1 MSGKRANGEGSI
13 FPYKGAWAG
22 YVWVTTPDGQR
33 KRAWAYGQTREEVHD
48 KWLKLHAA
56 ARRGPVVTSSQTV
69 AEYLAYWLAEV
80 VKPGLAPATAA
91 NYGMFVRCY
100 IVPVLG
106 SRKLDKL
113 TVREVRTWLNG
124 LRDTCQCCSQ
134 GKDKRRA
141 APKCCAAGQCCRQ
154 LASERT
160 IRDAWTVLR
169 ASLNNAV
176 REELISRNVAALIR
190 VPKPRRRKV
199 KPWSADEARAFLES
213 VRKSGDPLYA
223 AYVLILV
230 LGLRRGEV
238 LGLRWEDVDFTSSEL
253 TIGWQIQR
261 IDRQLLHRQTK
272 TEASDA
278 PLPLVPICEV
288 ALHYRAAA
296 YDRDKKAAGPEW
308 HGLGLVFTTRTGRPV
323 EPRNF
328 NRSFAA
334 ACSRAHVRSI
344 PVHATRK
351 TCASLLVALDVHPRV
366 AMQVL
371 RHSQISV
378 TMNIYSEVSSDA
390 TRRALKRLGKRLDTE
405 R

>member
-13 FPYKGAWAG
+13 FPYKGKWAG
-22 YVWVTTPDGQR
+22 YVWVTTPGGEY
-33 KRAWAYGQTREEVHD
+33 KRAWVYGDTREEVHD
-48 KWLKLHAA
+48 KWLKLHTSAK
-56 ARRGPVVTSSQTV
+56 RGPVVTKSQTV
-69 AEYLAYWLAEV
+69 AEYLAYWLLEV
-80 VKPGLAPATAA
+80 VQPGLAPATAA

-100 IVPVLG
+100 IAPVLG
-106 SRKLDKL
+106 PRKLDKL
-113 TVREVRTWLNG
+113 SVREVRAWLNK
-124 LRDTCQCCSQ
+124 LRDTCQCCAQ

-141 APKCCAAGQCCRQ
+141 NPRCCAVGHCCQ
-154 LASERT
+154 QVASERT

-169 ASLNNAV
+169 AALNNAV

-199 KPWSADEARAFLES
+199 KPWSVDEARAFLES
-213 VRKSGDPLYA
+213 ARRKGDPLYA

-238 LGLRWEDVDFTSSEL
+238 LGLRWQDVDFTSEEL

-261 IDRQLLHRQTK
+261 INRQLLHRQTK

-278 PLPLVPICEV
+278 VLPLVPICEV
-288 ALHYRAAA
+288 ALHDREAAH
-296 YDRDKKAAGPEW
+296 DKDKANAGSDW
-308 HGLGLVFTTRTGRPV
+308 HASGLVFTTRTGRPV

-328 NRSFAA
+328 NRSFTA
-334 ACSRAHVRSI
+334 ACSRAGVRVI

-378 TMNIYSEVSSDA
+378 TMNVYSEVSSDT
-390 TRRALKRLGKRLDTE
+390 TRRALKRLGKQLGDK
-405 R
+405 

>member
-13 FPYKGAWAG
+13 FPYKGTWAG
-22 YVWVTTPDGQR
+22 YVWVTTPGGEY
-33 KRAWAYGQTREEVHD
+33 KRAWCYGHTRDEVHD

-56 ARRGPVVTSSQTV
+56 AKRGPVVTKSQTL

-113 TVREVRTWLNG
+113 TVRDVRSWLNG
-124 LRDTCQCCSQ
+124 LHDTCQCCAQ
-134 GKDKRRA
+134 EKDKRRA
-141 APKCCAAGQCCRQ
+141 NPKCCVVGHCCRQ
-154 LASERT
+154 VASDRT

-169 ASLNNAV
+169 AALNNAV

-190 VPKPRRRKV
+190 VAKPRRRKI
-199 KPWSADEARAFLES
+199 KPWSVDEARKFLEFT
-213 VRKSGDPLYA
+213 RKSADPLYA

-238 LGLRWEDVDFTSSEL
+238 LGLRWEDVDFPSSEL

-261 IDRQLLHRQTK
+261 VDRQLLHRQTK

-278 PLPLVPICEV
+278 PLPIVSICEV
-288 ALHYRAAA
+288 ALRERQTAHDRDKRAAA
-296 YDRDKKAAGPEW
+296 AGW
-308 HGLGLVFTTRTGRPV
+308 HVSGLVFTTRTGRPI

-328 NRSFAA
+328 NRSFTA
-334 ACSRAHVRSI
+334 ACSRAGVRVI

-390 TRRALKRLGKRLDTE
+390 TRRALKRLGKQLGGK
-405 R
+405 

>member
-1 MSGKRANGEGSI
+1 MTNVLLYIPRDLRPQPGTE
-13 FPYKGAWAG
+13 PAG
-22 YVWVTTPDGQR
+22 
-33 KRAWAYGQTREEVHD
+33 
-48 KWLKLHAA
+48 
-56 ARRGPVVTSSQTV
+56 
-69 AEYLAYWLAEV
+69 
-80 VKPGLAPATAA
+80 GLAVVPTP
-91 NYGMFVRCY
+91 RPPTCY

-106 SRKLDKL
+106 SRKLDTL

-124 LRDTCQCCSQ
+124 LRNTCQCCAQ

-154 LASERT
+154 FAAERT

-261 IDRQLLHRQTK
+261 IDCQLLHRQTK

-278 PLPLVPICEV
+278 PLPLVPTCEV
-288 ALHYRAAA
+288 ALHDRAAA
-296 YDRDKKAAGPEW
+296 YDRDKKAAGPDW
-308 HGLGLVFTTRTGRPV
+308 PGSGLVFTTRTGRPV

-328 NRSFAA
+328 NRSFTA
-334 ACSRAHVRSI
+334 ACRRAGVRVI

-390 TRRALKRLGKRLDTE
+390 TRRAPKRLGKRLDTE